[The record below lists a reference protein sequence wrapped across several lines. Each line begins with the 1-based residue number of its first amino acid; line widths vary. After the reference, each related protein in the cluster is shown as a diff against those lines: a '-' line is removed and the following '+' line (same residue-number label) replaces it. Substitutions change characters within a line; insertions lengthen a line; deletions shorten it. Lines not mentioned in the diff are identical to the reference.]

1 MGGTVAVI
9 GVLSGFDTVPI
20 AVAEVMLN
28 NLRII
33 GITVGSVLAH
43 GELCELISTAQI
55 KPHISHVF
63 DWKARRG
70 GPGDAGR

>member
-1 MGGTVAVI
+1 M
-9 GVLSGFDTVPI
+9 VPI

-28 NLRII
+28 NLRVI

-43 GELCELISTAQI
+43 REVCEVISRAAI

-63 DWKARRG
+63 DWERLEDAVQVMRA
-70 GPGDAGR
+70 GDHIGKIALTIP